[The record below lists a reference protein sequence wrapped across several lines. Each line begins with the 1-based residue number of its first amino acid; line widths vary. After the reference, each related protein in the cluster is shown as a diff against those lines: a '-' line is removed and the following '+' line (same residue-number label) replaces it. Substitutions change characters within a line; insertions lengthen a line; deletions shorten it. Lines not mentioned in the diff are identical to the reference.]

1 MSTTSDTPEATPEAS
16 IVVDQSA
23 TPRPTAPPAA
33 AASADNLTSE
43 HMIGLVDGSWDTDS
57 RTVNV
62 VLTDSAIV
70 QLDDVVAIGTT
81 LPDGTSVTHYGIVTE
96 LRCRLEGVEMPSD
109 TARFADR
116 QLPAEKVRRAE
127 VRLLRTVP
135 ELFVAPDS
143 GSRVMRATGEHRAR
157 ALFEDEMTARLPIG
171 TDLTGQP
178 VYADM
183 RFVDGR
189 AGGHVSISGISG
201 VATKTSYALFLLY
214 QLLETDTGIDLL
226 GGPAG
231 RAATRALVFNTKGED
246 LLHIDRRNVLFPDKP
261 DARDAWRRLG
271 VEDPGPFTSVRL
283 YAPRSDT
290 AAGTTIANV
299 LSRDVTGIN
308 AYGWTPEQFVREQL
322 LQFCFTEEDER
333 STQVGFAE
341 QQVRVQLLRRLRRLA
356 GDPSGAIVIIETP
369 EPNETYNADRLAA
382 RTPVEVRAGSGTVIR
397 DFGDLIDLL
406 ERIMDVDDDHLQ
418 REWFGGTTLGT
429 RHAFLRRLV
438 KLRRRIGPLVS
449 CGVSPVDLA
458 ERRVHVVDISRLHDD
473 AQRFVVGALLDR
485 IWREKQGTGRL
496 PLRFVLLDEL
506 NKYAP
511 HSGFSPL
518 KELLVDIAERG
529 RSLGVLLIG
538 AQQAASA
545 VAPALPRNASL
556 KVAGRLDASESDTY
570 RFLSAGLRERATR
583 FMPGTMV
590 VSQPV
595 VPEPIPI
602 RFPWPPYA
610 TNPDDA
616 APDQHAAED
625 AERIGRH
632 LDAFAGPEFEL

>member
-1 MSTTSDTPEATPEAS
+1 MTISDADQAVNSSGEHADPAVAARAT
-16 IVVDQSA
+16 
-23 TPRPTAPPAA
+23 
-33 AASADNLTSE
+33 AASNGSGHGGALRGRDA
-43 HMIGLVDGSWDTDS
+43 IGLVDGSSDTDS
-57 RTVNV
+57 RTVHVLLADDV
-62 VLTDSAIV
+62 VV
-70 QLDDVVAIGTT
+70 QLDELVAIATT
-81 LPDGTSVTHYGIVTE
+81 LPDGTAVTHYGIVTE
-96 LRCRLEGVEMPSD
+96 LRCRLEGVEVPSD
-109 TARFADR
+109 TARFAER

-143 GSRVMRATGEHRAR
+143 GSRVARATGEHRAR
-157 ALFEDEMTARLPIG
+157 ALFEDEMQARLPVG
-171 TDLTGQP
+171 LDLTGQP

-214 QLLETDTGIDLL
+214 QLLETEGGMDLL
-226 GGPAG
+226 GGRSG
-231 RAATRALVFNTKGED
+231 QAATRALVFNTKGED
-246 LLHIDRRNVLFPDKP
+246 LLHIDRPNRLFPEKP
-261 DARDAWRRLG
+261 GAREAWQRLG
-271 VEDPGPFTSVRL
+271 VPDPGPFTSVRL
-283 YAPRSDT
+283 YAPRADT
-290 AAGTTIANV
+290 ASGTTVAHV
-299 LSRDVTGIN
+299 HSRDVTVIS

-322 LQFCFTEEDER
+322 LQFCFTAEDER
-333 STQVGFAE
+333 FTQVGFAE

-356 GDPSGAIVIIETP
+356 GDRSGAIVIAAAP
-369 EPNETYNADRLAA
+369 SPGETYNADRLAD
-382 RTPVEVRAGSGTVIR
+382 RTPAEASAGSGTVIR
-397 DFGDLIDLL
+397 DFGDFVDLL
-406 ERIMDVDDDHLQ
+406 ERIADTDDDQAQ

-429 RHAFLRRLV
+429 RNAFLRRLV
-438 KLRRRIGPLVS
+438 KLRRRIGPLVA

-458 ERRVHVVDISRLHDD
+458 ERRLHVVDISRLHDD

-511 HSGFSPL
+511 ASGFSPL

-570 RFLSAGLRERATR
+570 RFLSASLRERATR

-595 VPEPIPI
+595 VPEPVPI

-616 APDQHAAED
+616 APEERDAQD
-625 AERIGRH
+625 AERITRQLG
-632 LDAFAGPEFEL
+632 AFGGPEEDL

>member
-1 MSTTSDTPEATPEAS
+1 MSVIDAAE
-16 IVVDQSA
+16 
-23 TPRPTAPPAA
+23 A
-33 AASADNLTSE
+33 AASSGEPVDHALATRQRSSASDHAALLE
-43 HMIGLVDGSWDTDS
+43 RDAIGLVDGSSDTDS
-57 RTVNV
+57 RTVPV
-62 VLTDSAIV
+62 VLADDVVV
-70 QLDDVVAIGTT
+70 QLDDLVAIGTT
-81 LPDGTSVTHYGIVTE
+81 LPDGTSITHYGIVTE
-96 LRCRLEGVEMPSD
+96 LRCRLEGVELPSD
-109 TARFADR
+109 TTRFAEK

-143 GSRVMRATGEHRAR
+143 GSRVVRATGEHRAR
-157 ALFEDEMTARLPIG
+157 ALFEDEMSARLPVG
-171 TDLTGQP
+171 LDLTGQP

-183 RFVDGR
+183 RFIDGR

-201 VATKTSYALFLLY
+201 VATKTSSALFLLY
-214 QLLETDTGIDLL
+214 QLLETDAGVDLL

-231 RAATRALVFNTKGED
+231 QAATRALVFNTKGED
-246 LLHIDRRNVLFPDKP
+246 LLHIDRPNLLFPEKP
-261 DARDAWRRLG
+261 EARQAWQRLG
-271 VEDPGPFTSVRL
+271 VQNPGPFTSVRL
-283 YAPRSDT
+283 YAPRADT
-290 AAGTTIANV
+290 GSGTTIADV
-299 LSRDVTGIN
+299 RTRDVTAIN

-322 LQFCFTEEDER
+322 LQFCFTGEDER

-356 GDPSGAIVIIETP
+356 GDRSGAIVIVETP
-369 EPNETYNADRLAA
+369 TPGETYNADRLGD
-382 RTPVEVRAGSGTVIR
+382 RTPTEVRAGSGTVVR
-397 DFGDLIDLL
+397 DFGDFVDLL
-406 ERIMDVDDDHLQ
+406 ERISDTDDDQLQ

-449 CGVSPVDLA
+449 CGVSPVDMA
-458 ERRVHVVDISRLHDD
+458 ERRLHVVDISRLHDD

-485 IWREKQGTGRL
+485 IWREKQSTGRL
-496 PLRFVLLDEL
+496 PLRFILLDEL

-511 HSGFSPL
+511 AAGFSPL

-556 KVAGRLDASESDTY
+556 KIVGRLDASEADTY
-570 RFLSAGLRERATR
+570 RFLSSGLRERATR

-590 VSQPV
+590 VSQPI

-616 APDQHAAED
+616 APDERAAED
-625 AERIGRH
+625 AEQIGRRVG
-632 LDAFAGPEFEL
+632 AFAGPEDDL